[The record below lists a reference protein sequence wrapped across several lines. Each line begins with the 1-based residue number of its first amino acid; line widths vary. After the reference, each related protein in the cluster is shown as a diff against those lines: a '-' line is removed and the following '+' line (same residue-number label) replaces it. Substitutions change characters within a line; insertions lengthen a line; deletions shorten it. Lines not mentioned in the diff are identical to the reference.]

1 LISNVIGMRRMTSI
15 STLSEATDTTSTDVS
30 KNSALRIARRRTAY
44 IAQASSYLI
53 DAAILLLYA
62 MIGVTTVATG
72 VVYLVIR
79 LAIVGVAAYLSEIQV
94 NDRFKDPYLTVP
106 LSVVSI
112 VVQIGAIYLVPQ
124 IGFYFISII
133 FVVLGFAALRM
144 SARQTGIV
152 WATATIGLAMLFL
165 LTDKPI
171 SIPMA
176 TAAERALALACF
188 VTALGRC
195 ASAGLYGSSMRELL
209 YRRSNDL
216 AAANARIEELAQIDE
231 LTGALNRRYIMKC
244 LNDEIAKAQRNAST
258 CCIAIIDL
266 DHFKKINDCFGHP
279 VGDEVLRTFAI
290 SVFANVR
297 TIDRFGRQGGE
308 EFLLILP
315 DTAMD
320 KALQLLERLRRLATE
335 LDWSAISPDLAL
347 TISAGLSTIR
357 PNDTPEDIL
366 ARADRAL
373 YRAKDEGRNRVVAA
387 PQKRQFV

>member
-1 LISNVIGMRRMTSI
+1 MTSI
-15 STLSEATDTTSTDVS
+15 TTLSEGTDASTRDLS

-72 VVYLVIR
+72 VVYLAIR
-79 LAIVGVAAYLSEIQV
+79 LAVVGIAAYFSEIQV

-106 LSVVSI
+106 LSIVSI
-112 VVQIGAIYLVPQ
+112 IVQIGAIYLVPH

-152 WATATIGLAMLFL
+152 WSTATLGLALLFL
-165 LTDKPI
+165 MTDKPI
-171 SIPMA
+171 GIPMA
-176 TAAERALALACF
+176 TATERALALACF
-188 VTALGRC
+188 VSALGRC

-216 AAANARIEELAQIDE
+216 VAANARIEELAQLDE

-244 LNDEIAKAQRNAST
+244 LNEEIAKAQRNATT

-266 DHFKKINDCFGHP
+266 DHFKKINDHFGHP
-279 VGDEVLRTFAI
+279 VGDEVLRAFAI
-290 SVFANVR
+290 SVFANIR

-315 DTAMD
+315 DTDIDLAVQTLD
-320 KALQLLERLRRLATE
+320 RLRSLITE
-335 LDWSAISPDLAL
+335 LNWSAIAQDLTL
-347 TISAGLSTIR
+347 TISAGISAIR
-357 PNDTPEDIL
+357 HNDTPEDIL
-366 ARADRAL
+366 ARADLAL
-373 YRAKDEGRNRVVAA
+373 YRAKDTGRDRVVAA
-387 PQKRQFV
+387 PQKRQFS

>member
-1 LISNVIGMRRMTSI
+1 MTSI
-15 STLSEATDTTSTDVS
+15 TTLSEGTDASTRDLR
-30 KNSALRIARRRTAY
+30 KDSALRIARRRTAY

-72 VVYLVIR
+72 VVYLAIR
-79 LAIVGVAAYLSEIQV
+79 LAVVGIAAYLSEIQV

-106 LSVVSI
+106 LSIVSI
-112 VVQIGAIYLVPQ
+112 IVQIGAIYLVPQ

-152 WATATIGLAMLFL
+152 WSTATLGLALLFL
-165 LTDKPI
+165 MTDKPI
-171 SIPMA
+171 GIPMA
-176 TAAERALALACF
+176 TATERALALACF
-188 VTALGRC
+188 VSALGRC

-216 AAANARIEELAQIDE
+216 AAANVRIEELAQLDE

-244 LNDEIAKAQRNAST
+244 LNDEIAKAQRNATT

-266 DHFKKINDCFGHP
+266 DHFKKINDHFGHP
-279 VGDEVLRTFAI
+279 VGDEVLRAFAI
-290 SVFANVR
+290 SVFANIR

-315 DTAMD
+315 DTDIDLAIQTLD
-320 KALQLLERLRRLATE
+320 RLRSLITE
-335 LDWSAISPDLAL
+335 LNWSAIAQDLTL
-347 TISAGLSTIR
+347 TISAGISAIR

-366 ARADRAL
+366 ARADLAL
-373 YRAKDEGRNRVVAA
+373 YRAKDTGRDRVVAA
-387 PQKRQFV
+387 PQKRQFS